1 MNPAYSV
8 IFFTTAS
15 GLGYGLLVFIGVFA
29 SLGLLPADRLTGFWG
44 LGFWGLGIAL
54 ATVTFGLLS
63 STFHLGRP
71 ERAWRAVSQWR
82 SSWLAREGVLA
93 LATYIPAAVLGI
105 AWVFYEQISGG
116 IALAALAVAVLS
128 LITVYCT
135 GMIYASLKAIPAW
148 HKTNVPV
155 NYVVLALMTGAVWFL
170 ALLNIFSLPS
180 MPVSILAVVLLVF
193 GLAAKMR
200 YWRQIDGAPVTSTSG
215 TATGLADLGEVRLL
229 ETPNTS
235 ANYLNTEMGFKVAR
249 KHAIK
254 LRRIAM
260 LFGFVV
266 PAMLVILAG
275 LASGVPAMLFSC
287 LAALLTMVGIVTERW
302 LFFAEAKHVVN
313 LYYGETAI

>member
-29 SLGLLPADRLTGFWG
+29 SLGLLPADRW
-44 LGFWGLGIAL
+44 LGFWGLGLAL
-54 ATVTFGLLS
+54 AAITFGLLS

-93 LATYIPAAVLGI
+93 LLTYVPAAVLGI
-105 AWVFYEQISGG
+105 AWVFYEQISGS
-116 IALAALAVAVLS
+116 IALAAIAVAVLS
-128 LITVYCT
+128 LVTVYCT
-135 GMIYASLKAIPAW
+135 GKIYASLKTIPAW
-148 HKTNVPV
+148 HQTIVPV
-155 NYVVLALMTGAVWFL
+155 NYVILALMTGAVWFL

-180 MPVSILAVVLLVF
+180 MQVSVMAVVLLVF
-193 GLAAKMR
+193 GLAAKVR
-200 YWRQIDGAPVTSTSG
+200 FWRQIDHAPVTSTSG
-215 TATGLADLGEVRLL
+215 TATGLGDLGEVRLL

-249 KHAIK
+249 KHAAK
-254 LRRIAM
+254 LRRIAII
-260 LFGFVV
+260 FGFVL
-266 PAMLVILAG
+266 PALLVILAG
-275 LASGVPAMLFSC
+275 LASGVPAVLFSC
-287 LAALLTMVGIVTERW
+287 LAALLMMVGMVAERW

-313 LYYGETAI
+313 LYYGETTI